1 MVYANVRSVWRDYII
16 KTINT
21 AQTNKKPFKIF
32 INKHQGNSFPDGLQ
46 LNETT
51 VVIEFDWKNDW
62 IKIDEKT
69 LNISGEKLKEKFKFS
84 GIDILQ
90 LTPFEDVQFKVDQ
103 KLLNNSKRHLKFEWV
118 KED

>member
-1 MVYANVRSVWRDYII
+1 MYANVRSVWKDYII

-21 AQTNKKPFKIF
+21 AQTNKKPFKIY
-32 INKHQGNSFPDGLQ
+32 INKHQGNVLPDVLQ
-46 LNETT
+46 INETT
-51 VVIEFDWKNDW
+51 VLLEFDWDVDW

-69 LNISGEKLKEKFKFS
+69 LNISGEKLKEKFRFS

-90 LTPFEDVQFKVDQ
+90 LTPLEDVQFKVDQ
-103 KLLNNSKRHLKFEWV
+103 KLLNNSKKHLKFEWI